1 MSGSI
6 LDNVVE
12 ELQRL
17 PGIGAKT
24 AERLAYHLLKVSP
37 KEALGLAEAIR
48 RLKEEVRECERCHN
62 ITEHQLC
69 SICVDESREA
79 TVICVVEQPKDL
91 QALESTGRYR
101 GLYHVLGGNFAPLE
115 ERGPESLTLEHLRKR
130 VREEGVREVILATN
144 PNFEGD
150 GTALLISEVLEQ
162 TGVAVSRLA
171 RGIPSGSQ
179 IEYMNSSILSDA
191 LDGRR
196 SVAGAAPERPESDHN
211 TSAAEGL

>member
-6 LDNVVE
+6 LENVVD
-12 ELQRL
+12 ELKRL

-48 RLKEEVRECERCHN
+48 RLKEEVRECQRCHN
-62 ITEHQLC
+62 ITEAELC
-69 SICVDESREA
+69 DICTDPSRQT
-79 TVICVVEQPKDL
+79 TVVCVVEQPKDL

-115 ERGPESLTLEHLRKR
+115 DRGPESLTVEHLRKR
-130 VREEGVREVILATN
+130 VREEGIEEVILATN

-150 GTALLISEVLEQ
+150 GTALLITEILEQ
-162 TGVAVSRLA
+162 TGVEVSRLA

-196 SVAGAAPERPESDHN
+196 RLGNVSDEVPAPDAPEPR
-211 TSAAEGL
+211 